1 LGFAKNFI
9 TLKFFLVFKTLS
21 ASSSYSGAAIT
32 SRNIFTN
39 SLAISFVTLRLNE
52 TIPPKIEVGSAW

>member
-1 LGFAKNFI
+1 M

-32 SRNIFTN
+32 SRNILTN
-39 SLAISFVTLRLNE
+39 SLAMSFVTLRLKE
-52 TIPPKIEVGSAW
+52 TIPPKIEVGSAL